1 MRVLVSVSVGV
12 AVRTFAF
19 FRFARNQ
26 VDSAVTN
33 ARFRENAVRGFEHRP
48 GFAEKNERLQT
59 IFGAYVHVHDGVHYV
74 EVFVLR
80 LGRALRK
87 ASLVVVEDVTHHG
100 RARLIV
106 ASGETVGFGL
116 ANEVAKG
123 FGAVGVAVLGEE
135 RFEAFRGIV
144 GKRKGDAFHRDASG
158 NPRLQT
164 GEE

>member
-1 MRVLVSVSVGV
+1 MPVPFV
-12 AVRTFAF
+12 
-19 FRFARNQ
+19 RFARNQ

-59 IFGAYVHVHDGVHYV
+59 IFGAYVHVHDGVHHV

>member
-59 IFGAYVHVHDGVHYV
+59 IFGAYVHVHDGVHHV

-106 ASGETVGFGL
+106 ASGETVGLGL